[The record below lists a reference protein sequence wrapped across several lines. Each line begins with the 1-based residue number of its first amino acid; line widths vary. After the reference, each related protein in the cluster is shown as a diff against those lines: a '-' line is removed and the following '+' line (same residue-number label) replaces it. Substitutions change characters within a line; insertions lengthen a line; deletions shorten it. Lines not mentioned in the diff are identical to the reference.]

1 LLRTTDKHVSE
12 ICWRCGFTTLSA
24 FNRQFRTQTGTTP
37 SAYRRK
43 LGSGESSPLGSGTTH
58 SSPPP
63 PAAPSSTQRQRTDAP
78 PHAIIEQVNA
88 ALKVEPWHTRLPGNS
103 TPTAPG
109 PHRPRDREG
118 RSRETISRA
127 RPGTIS
133 GTRPECGPG
142 AQRRPPDGAESSGAL
157 AAGGA

>member
-1 LLRTTDKHVSE
+1 E
-12 ICWRCGFTTLSA
+12 
-24 FNRQFRTQTGTTP
+24 
-37 SAYRRK
+37 
-43 LGSGESSPLGSGTTH
+43 
-58 SSPPP
+58 
-63 PAAPSSTQRQRTDAP
+63 RQRIDTP

-127 RPGTIS
+127 RPETIS

-157 AAGGA
+157 AAAAETGSGDEAVVAIGYSSRRRVSDCDLCSEEGRRARGLSQRPAVSSGRCNTR